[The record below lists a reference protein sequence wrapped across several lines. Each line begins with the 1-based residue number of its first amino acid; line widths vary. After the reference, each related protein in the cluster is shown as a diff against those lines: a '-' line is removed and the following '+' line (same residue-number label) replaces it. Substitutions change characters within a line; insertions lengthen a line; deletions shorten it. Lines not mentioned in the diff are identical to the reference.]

1 MNGQRQKP
9 YRLGR
14 RPGEQGPRPLSWN
27 QDRVEK
33 LATGTTNRTINQ
45 AIATSH
51 AITAPTLSIPT
62 IRNQLQAQ
70 TTTTTANS
78 HVSNKLKLTKRIF
91 TVGTWNVRTLWATGK
106 LELLR
111 NEMKH
116 YRYDV
121 IGISE
126 VRWTGKG
133 ETTNGD
139 FIWSGESNT
148 HIKGVG
154 MLLSVKARKA
164 LLSYN
169 PVNSRLISARFAAT
183 PFNLTII
190 NVYAPTS
197 EASMDDIETF
207 YGNLEEAV
215 ANTPKKDILII
226 TGDWNAKVGD
236 NNTGWKSV
244 MGKYGYGTINERG
257 EQLLEFATSH
267 NLFICNTAFQQKP
280 NHFQKAFDTIKHKII
295 WVVLKSYGVGNKVV
309 ILLQQIY
316 GQSRSAVRIGMDL
329 GEWFQSSVGTR
340 QGDPLSPLLFI
351 TYLERIMDQITSN
364 NFGFNIGGICEKYL
378 KNDLYPYL
386 LPKSYDDVEDL
397 TIENWKDFLE
407 SEPFRVNAQCVR
419 SVGPWSARTKTIE
432 SSIQN
437 AYIQMIDAAKHY
449 IYIENQFFVSIAQD
463 SVVRNQLGDVLFRR
477 IERAHKNDEKFRI
490 YIVLPLLPGFDSINT
505 VQAVLYFIM
514 RSIVKGDNSLFK
526 RLENAGIPPKNYINV
541 FGMRN
546 HAILMGRL
554 VNICCFFFWV
564 TEIIYVH
571 SKLMIIDDR
580 MAICG
585 SANINDRSLIGN
597 RDSEF
602 CIVINDLEEEDGRFN
617 RQPVRVGKFC
627 SSWRKKIFKML
638 LGIQFENPK
647 NIDITDPVS
656 DEFYSYF
663 QNIAKQNTSIYEEV
677 FGTMPTDRTR
687 TFAQINAYNGMA
699 KMNDTD
705 PIKAQQKLKG
715 IQGFVVEYPIYFLDK
730 ENYLPSMTSREGIAP
745 LITWT

>member
-33 LATGTTNRTINQ
+33 LATGTTNRTINE
-45 AIATSH
+45 AVTTSH
-51 AITAPTLSIPT
+51 AIAAPKLSIPT

-116 YRYDV
+116 YRYDI

-148 HIKGVG
+148 HTKGVG

-169 PVNSRLISARFAAT
+169 PVNSRLISARFTAT

-207 YGNLEEAV
+207 YGNLEEAA

-236 NNTGWKSV
+236 NNTGWKFV

-280 NHFQKAFDTIKHKII
+280 NQSAIRHQPTQGP
-295 WVVLKSYGVGNKVV
+295 SNKK
-309 ILLQQIY
+309 QI
-316 GQSRSAVRIGMDL
+316 
-329 GEWFQSSVGTR
+329 
-340 QGDPLSPLLFI
+340 
-351 TYLERIMDQITSN
+351 SN
-364 NFGFNIGGICEKYL
+364 
-378 KNDLYPYL
+378 
-386 LPKSYDDVEDL
+386 
-397 TIENWKDFLE
+397 TIETPAE
-407 SEPFRVNAQCVR
+407 
-419 SVGPWSARTKTIE
+419 
-432 SSIQN
+432 
-437 AYIQMIDAAKHY
+437 
-449 IYIENQFFVSIAQD
+449 
-463 SVVRNQLGDVLFRR
+463 
-477 IERAHKNDEKFRI
+477 
-490 YIVLPLLPGFDSINT
+490 
-505 VQAVLYFIM
+505 
-514 RSIVKGDNSLFK
+514 
-526 RLENAGIPPKNYINV
+526 
-541 FGMRN
+541 
-546 HAILMGRL
+546 
-554 VNICCFFFWV
+554 
-564 TEIIYVH
+564 
-571 SKLMIIDDR
+571 
-580 MAICG
+580 
-585 SANINDRSLIGN
+585 
-597 RDSEF
+597 
-602 CIVINDLEEEDGRFN
+602 
-617 RQPVRVGKFC
+617 
-627 SSWRKKIFKML
+627 
-638 LGIQFENPK
+638 
-647 NIDITDPVS
+647 
-656 DEFYSYF
+656 
-663 QNIAKQNTSIYEEV
+663 
-677 FGTMPTDRTR
+677 
-687 TFAQINAYNGMA
+687 
-699 KMNDTD
+699 
-705 PIKAQQKLKG
+705 
-715 IQGFVVEYPIYFLDK
+715 
-730 ENYLPSMTSREGIAP
+730 
-745 LITWT
+745 

>member
-9 YRLGR
+9 FRLGR

-45 AIATSH
+45 AITTSH

-148 HIKGVG
+148 DTKGVG

-169 PVNSRLISARFAAT
+169 PVNSRLISARFTAT

-190 NVYAPTS
+190 NIYAPTS

-207 YGNLEEAV
+207 YDNLEEAV

-236 NNTGWKSV
+236 NNTGWESV

-257 EQLLEFATSH
+257 
-267 NLFICNTAFQQKP
+267 
-280 NHFQKAFDTIKHKII
+280 
-295 WVVLKSYGVGNKVV
+295 
-309 ILLQQIY
+309 
-316 GQSRSAVRIGMDL
+316 
-329 GEWFQSSVGTR
+329 
-340 QGDPLSPLLFI
+340 
-351 TYLERIMDQITSN
+351 
-364 NFGFNIGGICEKYL
+364 
-378 KNDLYPYL
+378 
-386 LPKSYDDVEDL
+386 
-397 TIENWKDFLE
+397 
-407 SEPFRVNAQCVR
+407 
-419 SVGPWSARTKTIE
+419 
-432 SSIQN
+432 
-437 AYIQMIDAAKHY
+437 
-449 IYIENQFFVSIAQD
+449 
-463 SVVRNQLGDVLFRR
+463 
-477 IERAHKNDEKFRI
+477 
-490 YIVLPLLPGFDSINT
+490 
-505 VQAVLYFIM
+505 
-514 RSIVKGDNSLFK
+514 
-526 RLENAGIPPKNYINV
+526 
-541 FGMRN
+541 
-546 HAILMGRL
+546 
-554 VNICCFFFWV
+554 
-564 TEIIYVH
+564 
-571 SKLMIIDDR
+571 
-580 MAICG
+580 
-585 SANINDRSLIGN
+585 
-597 RDSEF
+597 
-602 CIVINDLEEEDGRFN
+602 
-617 RQPVRVGKFC
+617 
-627 SSWRKKIFKML
+627 
-638 LGIQFENPK
+638 
-647 NIDITDPVS
+647 
-656 DEFYSYF
+656 
-663 QNIAKQNTSIYEEV
+663 
-677 FGTMPTDRTR
+677 
-687 TFAQINAYNGMA
+687 
-699 KMNDTD
+699 
-705 PIKAQQKLKG
+705 
-715 IQGFVVEYPIYFLDK
+715 
-730 ENYLPSMTSREGIAP
+730 
-745 LITWT
+745 